1 MLLNT
6 DFDRP
11 ALMHGA
17 ALDWTVTPSAGVERR
32 MLMRIGEEKAV
43 ATSLVRFA
51 PGSTFGEHF
60 HPGGEEF
67 LVLDGVFEDES
78 GSYPAGSYVRN
89 PPGSRHTPQAQRG
102 CVILVNLWQFPPDDH
117 EPVQLQPGESWPE
130 DAVQPGRRLL
140 YRSAHEEVCISSTPP
155 GGVLSLDNPE
165 GLQLLLLE
173 GECVV
178 DERPLYAMSWLRLP
192 AGHALS
198 LLAGPRGCRA
208 WIKRAAPPEEA
219 LRRLGE

>member
-6 DFDRP
+6 DFNRP
-11 ALMHGA
+11 ALVHA
-17 ALDWTVTPSAGVERR
+17 AELDWSPTPSAGVERR
-32 MLMRIGEEKAV
+32 ALMRIGEEKAV

-51 PGSTFGEHF
+51 PGSSFSEHG

-67 LVLDGVFEDES
+67 LVLDGVFEDEN

-102 CVILVNLWQFPPDDH
+102 CVILVNLWQFPADDH
-117 EPVQLQPGESWPE
+117 EQVQLQPAESWPE
-130 DAVQPGRRLL
+130 DEPQPGQRLL
-140 YRSAHEEVCISSTPP
+140 YRSAHEEVSISTLPA
-155 GGVLSLDNPE
+155 GCVLPLNNPE
-165 GLQLLLLE
+165 GLQLLVLE

-178 DERPLYAMSWLRLP
+178 DERPLRAMSWLRLP

-198 LLAGPRGCRA
+198 LLTGPRGCRV
-208 WIKRAAPPEEA
+208 WIKRAPPAEEA
-219 LRRLGE
+219 LRRLGG